1 MQVSVETTTGLERKL
16 TVAVEAKKID
26 DVAIAKMKELAK
38 TQRMNGFRP
47 GKIPLNVIKKRF
59 GAHVRQD
66 VISDVMQRSFYEA
79 ILQEKLQP
87 AGAPKIE
94 PVSVKEGKDLEFIAT
109 FDIYPE
115 VEVQDFSTIS
125 IEKPVADVSDDD
137 LAKMLETLGEQQA
150 NWVEVSRK
158 SKSGDQVVIDFVGTI
173 DGEAFNGGKADDFKL
188 VLGEGQMI
196 PGFEEQLEGV
206 KAGDEVEVKLA
217 FPEDYQNKDVAGKDA
232 VFATKVN
239 KVNKKEPLR
248 LGELAEKLGVEDG
261 KISTMKAD
269 VRKNMERELAQ
280 VISSKVKQ
288 QVMDGLVEGHDFD
301 IPGALLEQE
310 INQQK
315 QQALQQ
321 FGGDSASLPDLPNEL
336 FSDKATKRVKLGLVV
351 SEIIKQHKVVAD
363 KDKVRTKLEEL
374 ASVYEQPEE
383 VVNYYLSDEGRLNEV
398 EQLVLEDAVIELVE
412 AAASV
417 AEKSVTFDEL
427 MNPKQNEADED
438 SSVEA
443 AESTTEAKVEAEKE

>member
-94 PVSVKEGKDLEFIAT
+94 PISVAEGKDLEFIAT

-115 VEVQDFSTIS
+115 IEVQDFSKIE
-125 IEKPVADVSDDD
+125 IEKPVTDVSDED
-137 LAKMLETLGEQQA
+137 LTKMLETLSEQQA
-150 NWVEVSRK
+150 NWVEVARK
-158 SKSGDQVVIDFVGTI
+158 SKSGDQVVIDFVGVI
-173 DGEAFNGGKADDFKL
+173 DGEEFNGGKADNFEL
-188 VLGEGQMI
+188 VLGDGQMI
-196 PGFEEQLEGV
+196 PGFEEQLTGV
-206 KAGDEVEVKLA
+206 KAGDDVEVKVV
-217 FPEDYQNKDVAGKDA
+217 FPEDYQNADVAGKEA
-232 VFATKVN
+232 AFATKVN
-239 KVNKKEPLR
+239 KVNKKETLR

-261 KISTMKAD
+261 KISTMKSD
-269 VRKNMERELAQ
+269 VRKNMQRELAQ
-280 VISSKVKQ
+280 VVSSKVKQ

-321 FGGDSASLPDLPNEL
+321 FGGDSVGLPELPNEL
-336 FSDKATKRVKLGLVV
+336 FADKAGKRVKLGLVV
-351 SEIIKQHKVVAD
+351 SEIIKQNKIVAD

-374 ASVYEQPEE
+374 ASVYEEPEE

-398 EQLVLEDAVIELVE
+398 EQLVLEDSVIELVE
-412 AAASV
+412 QAATVS
-417 AEKSVTFDEL
+417 EKNMSFDEL
-427 MNPKQNEADED
+427 MNPKKDDVEEVSTE
-438 SSVEA
+438 SS
-443 AESTTEAKVEAEKE
+443 ESTDAEKE

>member
-94 PVSVKEGKDLEFIAT
+94 PVSVTEGKDLEFIAI
-109 FDIYPE
+109 FDVYPE
-115 VEVQDFSTIS
+115 VEVQDFSKIS
-125 IEKPVADVSDDD
+125 IERPAATVSDDD
-137 LAKMLETLGEQQA
+137 LSKMLETLSEQQA
-150 NWVEVSRK
+150 NWVKVSRE
-158 SKSGDQVVIDFVGTI
+158 SKSGDQVVIDFVGRI
-173 DGEAFNGGKADDFKL
+173 DGEEFNGGKADNFEL
-188 VLGEGQMI
+188 VLGQGQMI

-206 KAGDEVEVKLA
+206 SVDDELEIKLT

-232 VFATKVN
+232 IFTTKVN
-239 KVNKKEPLR
+239 KINKKAPLK

-261 KISTMKAD
+261 KISTMKSD

-280 VISSKVKQ
+280 VISSKIKQ
-288 QVMDGLVEGHDFD
+288 QVMDGLIEGHEFD
-301 IPGALLEQE
+301 IPGGLLEQE

-315 QQALQQ
+315 QQALQK
-321 FGGDSASLPDLPNEL
+321 FGGNSASLPDLPDEL
-336 FSDKATKRVKLGLVV
+336 FADKAAKRVKLGLVV

-363 KDKVRTKLEEL
+363 KDKVRIKLDEL

-398 EQLVLEDAVIELVE
+398 EQLVLEDTVIDLVE

-417 AEKSVTFDEL
+417 TEKSMTFDEL
-427 MNPKQNEADED
+427 MNPKQENGDDD
-438 SSVEA
+438 SS
-443 AESTTEAKVEAEKE
+443 TEASDKE

>member
-94 PVSVKEGKDLEFIAT
+94 PISVVEGKDLEFIAT

-115 VEVQDFSTIS
+115 IEVQDFSKIE
-125 IEKPVADVSDDD
+125 IEKPVADVSDED
-137 LAKMLETLGEQQA
+137 LTKMLETLSEQQA
-150 NWVEVSRK
+150 NWTEVARK

-173 DGEAFNGGKADDFKL
+173 DGEEFNGGKADNFEL
-188 VLGEGQMI
+188 LLGEGQMI
-196 PGFEEQLEGV
+196 PGFEEQLTGV
-206 KAGDEVEVKLA
+206 KAGEDVEVKVA
-217 FPEDYQNKDVAGKDA
+217 FPEDYQNADVAGKEA

-239 KVNKKEPLR
+239 KVNKKETLR

-261 KISTMKAD
+261 KISTMKGD
-269 VRKNMERELAQ
+269 VRKNMQRELAQ

-288 QVMDGLVEGHDFD
+288 QVMDGLVEGHEFD

-321 FGGDSASLPDLPNEL
+321 FGGDSASLPELPNEL
-336 FSDKATKRVKLGLVV
+336 FADKATKRVKLGLVV
-351 SEIIKQHKVVAD
+351 SEIIKQNKIVAD

-374 ASVYEQPEE
+374 ASVYEEPEE

-398 EQLVLEDAVIELVE
+398 EQLVLEDSVIDLVE
-412 AAASV
+412 QAATVS
-417 AEKSVTFDEL
+417 EKSMTFDEL
-427 MNPKQNEADED
+427 MNPKKDE
-438 SSVEA
+438 VEEES
-443 AESTTEAKVEAEKE
+443 AESPENAEAEAEKE